1 MRVGPIEYTIHP
13 ESGLLYV
20 WAEGHLRSSDILAYL
35 QAVEADPDFEAGLR
49 VLTDLRRVDHYD
61 LDPDDIRTVAAANAG
76 LHESLP
82 PGRRLA
88 LVSPKDAVYG
98 LLRMFQAL
106 SEGQNLNVQ
115 VFRTIEEAVEWLE
128 VPADLVAR

>member
-1 MRVGPIEYTIHP
+1 MRVGPIEYTIHRD
-13 ESGLLYV
+13 SGLLYV
-20 WAEGHLRSSDILAYL
+20 RAEGHLRSSDILAYL
-35 QAVEADPDFEAGLR
+35 EVLDGDPSYR
-49 VLTDLRRVDHYD
+49 VGFHVLIDLRGVDHYD

-76 LHESLP
+76 FAEKSP
-82 PGRRLA
+82 PGSLA

-106 SEGQNLNVQ
+106 SEGQNLDVQ

-128 VPADLVAR
+128 VPADLIAP